1 MKTKMLQKIKK
12 GIWLL
17 AALGWWG
24 VLFPELS
31 LTRDTCRII
40 WTDTVQTDTDRTED
54 ARAEDGLQEEELSQ
68 TEIYYRLLSAEPE
81 QIKIKSRLLE
91 FLAAYFEKNK
101 EK

>member
-1 MKTKMLQKIKK
+1 MKEKTLHKIKK

-31 LTRDTCRII
+31 LTPDTCRVVV
-40 WTDTVQTDTDRTED
+40 TDGGQP
-54 ARAEDGLQEEELSQ
+54 EEELSQ

-91 FLAAYFEKNK
+91 ILAAYFEKDK
-101 EK
+101 GK

>member
-1 MKTKMLQKIKK
+1 MKVKTLNKIKK
-12 GIWLL
+12 GLWLL

-31 LTRDTCRII
+31 LTRDVCRVVRS
-40 WTDTVQTDTDRTED
+40 DDMQP
-54 ARAEDGLQEEELSQ
+54 EEELSQ

-91 FLAAYFEKNK
+91 ILAAYFEKDK
-101 EK
+101 GR